1 MCRVPVD
8 HRILND
14 VSNHIIESVAEVRN
28 LMVLLPLA
36 DEESKNVMQC
46 LLKTH
51 QFQLEPVQNA
61 IESMLVDNM
70 QANLW
75 RDKSLTYEQKNE
87 IYEQARRPV
96 QLLYKELCDAQVELR
111 QIRDYESEEWI
122 SCHNNVGRIRKK
134 LSAARRNASIDIF
147 NLVNSAGGMG
157 KESESGG
164 LLYLDFHG
172 LHVEEAINKFD
183 SDIKPI
189 LPVVHKVAIITGRG
203 IHSSGGVSVLKTALM
218 EHVDK
223 DENRR
228 KMKWESVQGNDGAI
242 VVIWKNRP

>member
-1 MCRVPVD
+1 M
-8 HRILND
+8 
-14 VSNHIIESVAEVRN
+14 A
-28 LMVLLPLA
+28 LLPLV
-36 DEESKNVMQC
+36 DEERKNAMHC

-51 QFQLEPVQNA
+51 RFELETVQNA

-70 QANLW
+70 QATLW

-122 SCHNNVGRIRKK
+122 SCHNNVGRVRRK
-134 LSAARRNASIDIF
+134 LSAARRNASTDIF
-147 NLVNSAGGMG
+147 NLVNSAGGLG

-203 IHSSGGVSVLKTALM
+203 IHSTDGVSVLKTALT

-228 KMKWESVQGNDGAI
+228 KMKWEAVNGNDGAI
-242 VVIWKNRP
+242 VVIWKHRP